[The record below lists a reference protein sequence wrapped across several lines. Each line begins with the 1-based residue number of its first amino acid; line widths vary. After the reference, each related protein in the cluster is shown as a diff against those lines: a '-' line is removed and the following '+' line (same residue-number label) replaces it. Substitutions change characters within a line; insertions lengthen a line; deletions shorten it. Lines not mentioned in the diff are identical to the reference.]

1 LLFIKQ
7 IGIVHRKIITIYAE
21 CGIINTTD
29 KGRAERHNMKGEV
42 RTMKKYTYDVD
53 LHFPD
58 GWDTYQVEAECIDSA
73 RYAAVMRVINEIS
86 REKAETID
94 TIRVYKHLSWDLLKE
109 YKVQKR

>member
-1 LLFIKQ
+1 
-7 IGIVHRKIITIYAE
+7 
-21 CGIINTTD
+21 
-29 KGRAERHNMKGEV
+29 
-42 RTMKKYTYDVD
+42 MKKYTYDVD

-94 TIRVYKHLSWDLLKE
+94 TIRVYKHLSWDVLKE
-109 YKVQKR
+109 YKVQKRLFRYYAYDAETGECVGAYDVLTADSKGNEG